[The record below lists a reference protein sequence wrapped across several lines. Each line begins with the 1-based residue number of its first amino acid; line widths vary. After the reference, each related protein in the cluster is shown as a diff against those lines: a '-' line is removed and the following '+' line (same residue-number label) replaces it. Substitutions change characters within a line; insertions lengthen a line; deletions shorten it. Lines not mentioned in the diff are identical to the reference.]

1 MRRRLAFAVLFVFC
15 VPAARA
21 ATPMPP
27 ISADTSFAPLVHA
40 FADPVTAQV
49 TVGVDP
55 ARIDPASV
63 RVVPSFAPYAAG
75 PARVERR
82 GGGVHLVVLR
92 FSFRLRCITAACVP
106 RAPEK
111 SFTLRPA
118 VVRWQSRGGRAGSAR
133 LAWPPLTVASRVTPR
148 DLALPTLLARDE
160 PPAPS
165 YSVPPGPLGIFLLA
179 LGAALAAAGAIA
191 LAVLLRPR
199 ARAVTTPP
207 LQHALQLVEL
217 AALGEIVER
226 RRALYR
232 LALALEEARLE
243 PESHAARK
251 LAWAPAAPDSDGML
265 QLALVI
271 RGQLREA
278 A

>member
-1 MRRRLAFAVLFVFC
+1 MKRWLVTVLFVFC

-21 ATPMPP
+21 ATTVPP
-27 ISADTSFAPLVHA
+27 ISADASFTPLVHA

-55 ARIDPASV
+55 SRIDPASV

-82 GGGVHLVVLR
+82 DGGAHLVVLR
-92 FSFRLRCITAACVP
+92 FSYRLRCSSAACVP
-106 RAPEK
+106 RAPER

-118 VVRWQSRGGRAGSAR
+118 IVRWQNRGGGAGSAQ
-133 LAWPPLTVASRVTPR
+133 LAWPPLTVASRLMPR
-148 DLALPTLLARDE
+148 DLALPTLLARVE

-165 YSVPPGPLGIFLLA
+165 YSVPPGPLGIGLLA
-179 LGAALAAAGAIA
+179 LGAALAAAGAVT

-199 ARAVTTPP
+199 SRAVATPP
-207 LQHALQLVEL
+207 LQHALELVES
-217 AALGEIVER
+217 AAAGEVVER

-251 LAWAPAAPDSDGML
+251 LAWAPAAPDPDGML